1 MSSPTS
7 PAALGPVRVEGYA
20 PLREYAVIGNKR
32 TAALVAADGSIDWL
46 ALPAFDGPSVFA
58 ALLDSRKGGRFTL
71 APAIPFTVH
80 RRYLPDTNVLETTF
94 VTAEGKVRVTDAMS
108 HPLTRR
114 MPWSELVRRVDGTGG
129 AVPMRWRIEPR
140 FGYGQR
146 PPRVDV
152 RDGATLLADGALV
165 LAVQTFGAGDPD
177 VEPEAVAGS
186 FVAHDGDLAVIA
198 LGAHEDAPVLLS
210 SRDEILD
217 RLQSTGEHWRSWIA
231 RCAWE
236 GPWADAVRRSV
247 LALDLLVDEDTGAIA
262 AAATMGLPEKIGGK
276 RNFDYRY
283 AWLRDANLT
292 LGAMLRAGYREQV
305 HASLAWILSAVR
317 GTHPRLQPMY
327 RLGGGARLRDETL
340 DLDGYRGSRPVT
352 LGNSAEG
359 QLQLGNY
366 GDVFDMTHRFVADG
380 GALHADAAQR
390 MAEMADFVCRVW
402 RRPDAGI
409 WELSDREHYTQSKL
423 ACWLTLHR
431 AQQLAACGAIP
442 GTGAAA
448 WRREAAALREYI
460 RDRCWSPSLG
470 AYARCPGSDE
480 LDAGVL
486 LAVRGSFVE
495 EEPERFGATVDA
507 IRRELGAGGPLVYRY
522 TGMRDQEG
530 AFLACSFWVVEAL
543 ARLGR
548 REEAQEA
555 MAGLVDLAND
565 VGLYSEEMD
574 PASREML
581 GNLPQALTHLS
592 LINAAAALR

>member
-1 MSSPTS
+1 
-7 PAALGPVRVEGYA
+7 
-20 PLREYAVIGNKR
+20 
-32 TAALVAADGSIDWL
+32 
-46 ALPAFDGPSVFA
+46 
-58 ALLDSRKGGRFTL
+58 
-71 APAIPFTVH
+71 
-80 RRYLPDTNVLETTF
+80 
-94 VTAEGKVRVTDAMS
+94 
-108 HPLTRR
+108 
-114 MPWSELVRRVDGTGG
+114 
-129 AVPMRWRIEPR
+129 
-140 FGYGQR
+140 
-146 PPRVDV
+146 
-152 RDGATLLADGALV
+152 
-165 LAVQTFGAGDPD
+165 VQAFGAGDPE
-177 VEPEAVAGS
+177 VEPAAVGGRFVAG
-186 FVAHDGDLAVIA
+186 AGDVAVIA
-198 LGAHEDAPVLLS
+198 LGAYEDAPVLLS
-210 SRDEILD
+210 TRDAILD
-217 RLQSTGEHWRSWIA
+217 RIESTAEHWRTWIA
-231 RCAWE
+231 RCDLD
-236 GPWADAVRRSV
+236 GPWAGAVRRSV

-262 AAATMGLPEKIGGK
+262 AAATMGLPEQIGGK

-292 LGAMLRAGYREQV
+292 LEAMLRAGYREQV
-305 HASLAWILSAVR
+305 HASLAWILGAVR

-327 RLGGGARLRDETL
+327 RLGGGARLPDETL
-340 DLDGYRGSRPVT
+340 DLEGYRGSRPVT

-366 GDVFDMTHRFVADG
+366 GDVFDMTHRFVSDG
-380 GALHADAAQR
+380 GALQHEAAQR

-423 ACWLTLHR
+423 ACWLALHR
-431 AQQLAACGAIP
+431 AQELAACGAIP
-442 GTGAAA
+442 DAGAAG

-460 RDRCWSPSLG
+460 RERCWSPRLG
-470 AYARCPGSDE
+470 AYARTADGGDE

-495 EEPERFGATVDA
+495 DEPERFGATVDA

-522 TGMRDQEG
+522 TGMREQEG

-548 REEAQEA
+548 RDEAHET
-555 MAGLVDLAND
+555 MAALVDAAND

-592 LINAAAALR
+592 LVNAAGALA